1 MALALP
7 LGAIVAKIQQGRV
20 LVLGEFYQWVVL
32 EMLVRFTA
40 LFVLYAFL
48 VFFLLGLVHADPQVL
63 RQRTHSLYSFTTNVQ
78 ALMYHAD
85 PQDTP
90 ETAIFFLLATR
101 SQENLSFY
109 LALLFQVFFLYVIIA
124 TLRPA
129 RRLVLASALHELQV

>member
-1 MALALP
+1 MPLALP

-48 VFFLLGLVHADPQVL
+48 VFFLLGLV
-63 RQRTHSLYSFTTNVQ
+63 
-78 ALMYHAD
+78 HAD

-129 RRLVLASALHELQV
+129 RRLVLASALHELQVLMHADVC